1 MAATPDDAASNEAA
15 PPKPLQGGALVLLT
29 IAVAFSTFMEVLDM
43 TIVNVAVPHIAGSLG
58 VSASEG
64 TWTISS
70 YALASAIM
78 QPLTGWLARRFGEVK
93 TFIGSVG
100 LFVVFSMLCGLAT
113 SMPMLVI
120 ARLLQGAGSGPM
132 VALSLTLLLS
142 SYPKAKQG
150 IALAMWA
157 MTVVVAP
164 IFGPILGG
172 WLTDNFSWPWIFY
185 INVPVGALAAVITW
199 ALLHKRET
207 KTYNTP
213 IDIVGLT
220 LLVVGVGCLQ
230 FMLDNGNDNDWFA
243 STLITVLGITA
254 LVCITFLI
262 VWELHAKHPVVDL
275 SLFKRRN
282 FTVGVTA
289 LSLGMMAFFGINVV
303 FPLWLQT
310 TLGYTATWAGL
321 ATAPVG
327 ILAFLMSPVIGAN
340 INRMDLRAVVT
351 AAFLIFAGT
360 SLWFSSFDSSASFA
374 TLVLPRFVMG
384 AGIACFFIPL
394 NQIYLAGLPG
404 DQIASASGLANF
416 CRTMGSSVSTAVTV
430 TIWQHRGDFHHAIL
444 TESVSPS
451 HPAATHYLQG
461 LAQGGLSGMQGL
473 GVVDQVLTREA
484 LTLAVNDVFW
494 LCAVLFVAL
503 IPMIWFAKPPFG
515 SAGGAAGH

>member
-1 MAATPDDAASNEAA
+1 MAATPNDAA
-15 PPKPLQGGALVLLT
+15 PLKPLQGGALVLLT

-58 VSASEG
+58 VSSSEG

-340 INRMDLRAVVT
+340 INRMDLRMVVT

-360 SLWFSSFDSSASFA
+360 SWWFSTFDSSASFS

-384 AGIACFFIPL
+384 AAIACFFIPL

-404 DQIASASGLANF
+404 EQIASASGLANF

-430 TIWQHRGDFHHAIL
+430 TLWQHRGEFHHAIL
-444 TESVSPS
+444 TEHVSPA
-451 HPAATHYLQG
+451 HPAATQYLQG
-461 LAQGGLSGMQGL
+461 LAQGGLTGTRGL
-473 GVVDQVLTREA
+473 SVVDQILTREA

-494 LCAVLFVAL
+494 LCAVLFMAL
-503 IPMIWFAKPPFG
+503 IPLIWFARPPFG